1 MSKYRPYEASYPR
14 PNATTRTSPFLEYTL
29 VRRSLSLS
37 LSRGTVHTLQEAM
50 QLTSLFKKPPG
61 YVTASI
67 LCSFGGFL
75 FGHDTGIIG
84 PVTVMDDFTKYVG
97 NPSPTIHGL
106 IVSSIL
112 IPAAVSSF
120 FAGRLADVMGRTRG
134 IALGSFIFALG
145 AAIEAA
151 SVHIAMFVVG
161 RVVEGIG
168 EGLYLGT
175 LVVYVYPRGF
185 EIHQTTSNAA
195 QVHL

>member
-1 MSKYRPYEASYPR
+1 
-14 PNATTRTSPFLEYTL
+14 
-29 VRRSLSLS
+29 
-37 LSRGTVHTLQEAM
+37 M
-50 QLTSLFKKPPG
+50 QLTNLFKKPPG

-151 SVHIAMFVVG
+151 SVHIAMFVAG

-175 LVVYVYPRGF
+175 LVVYVAACNPRG
-185 EIHQTTSNAA
+185 SNSNPPNDI
-195 QVHL
+195 

>member
-1 MSKYRPYEASYPR
+1 
-14 PNATTRTSPFLEYTL
+14 
-29 VRRSLSLS
+29 
-37 LSRGTVHTLQEAM
+37 M

-120 FAGRLADVMGRTRG
+120 FAGRLADVMGRTRA

-151 SVHIAMFVVG
+151 SVHIAMFVAG
-161 RVVEGIG
+161 RVVEGVG

-175 LVVYVYPRGF
+175 LVVYVVAACNSRGF
-185 EIHQTTSNAA
+185 EIHQMTSNAV